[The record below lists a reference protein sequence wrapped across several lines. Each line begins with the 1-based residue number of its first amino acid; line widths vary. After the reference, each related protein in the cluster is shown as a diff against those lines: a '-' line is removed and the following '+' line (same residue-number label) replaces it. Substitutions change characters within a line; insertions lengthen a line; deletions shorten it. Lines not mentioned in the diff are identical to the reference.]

1 MSSVPD
7 FGEAFDADISR
18 QLLSIFEAMADGVWV
33 CDTTPRLLWIN
44 SACERLNN
52 ISREDVCGRRVDE
65 LLEIGNFDKDVTSL
79 VLREKRPVA
88 INQKVR
94 SGRTLLVNGVPVFDQ
109 SGEIAYVVGSERDL
123 TDLNLLR
130 EEVDKN
136 QALSERL
143 NSELL
148 ALKLRDLKHN
158 EIVANSDAMARV
170 LDTALRVAS
179 FDATVLLTGPS
190 GSGKSTIARLL
201 HEGSR
206 RRDKPFLSLNCGA
219 VPSSLIEAELFGYAG
234 GAFTGAS
241 KGGKLGL
248 LEAAHGGTLLLDEI
262 DAFPMEAQ
270 VKLLTFLDTQ
280 SFIRVGDT
288 KVRDVDVRLVAA
300 TNKDMQQAVADGLFR
315 EDLLFRLNVVPVE
328 LPPLAARRADIP
340 PIVRIQLEQLAE
352 KYRIERRIASDA
364 LDLLCHY
371 DYPGNVRELQNILER
386 SYVLCRSDEIAI
398 GDLPREV
405 REHFAD
411 GTTADAATL
420 RQALAEVEKRWLAR
434 ACRAHCRQ
442 ADVAADLGVS
452 QPTVA
457 RLLRKHGLQ
466 VGPR

>member
-7 FGEAFDADISR
+7 FGKAFDADISR

-33 CDTTPRLLWIN
+33 CDTTPTLLWIN
-44 SACERLNN
+44 SACERLNK
-52 ISREDVCGRRVDE
+52 ISRDEVCGRHVDE
-65 LLEIGNFDKDVTSL
+65 LLEIGNFDKDVTSM
-79 VLREKRPVA
+79 VLKEKRAVA

-94 SGRTLLVNGVPVFDQ
+94 SGRTLLVNGVPVFDT

-130 EEVDKN
+130 EEVDSS

-158 EIVANSDAMARV
+158 EIVANSEAMARV
-170 LDTALRVAS
+170 LDTTLRVAG

-206 RRDKPFLSLNCGA
+206 RREKPFLSLNCGA
-219 VPSSLIEAELFGYAG
+219 VPSTLIEAELFGYAG
-234 GAFTGAS
+234 GAFTGAN

-262 DAFPMEAQ
+262 DSFPLEGQ

-300 TNKDMQQAVADGLFR
+300 TNKDMQQAVAAGEFR

-340 PIVRIQLEQLAE
+340 SIVRIQLAQLAG
-352 KYRIERRIASDA
+352 KYDIERRIASDA

-386 SYVLCRSDEIAI
+386 SYVLCRSDEISVA
-398 GDLPREV
+398 DLPREV
-405 REHFAD
+405 RDHFA
-411 GTTADAATL
+411 GDAGAGAQTL
-420 RQALAEVEKRWLAR
+420 KQALAEVEKRWLAR
-434 ACRAHCRQ
+434 ACRTHQRQ
-442 ADVAADLGVS
+442 ADVAADLGIS

-457 RLLRKHGLQ
+457 RLLRKHHLRLSAG
-466 VGPR
+466 

>member
-158 EIVANSDAMARV
+158 EIVANSEAMARV

-411 GTTADAATL
+411 DTTADAATL

-434 ACRAHCRQ
+434 ACRAHRRQ
-442 ADVAADLGVS
+442 AG
-452 QPTVA
+452 
-457 RLLRKHGLQ
+457 R
-466 VGPR
+466 